1 MDRYS
6 SSPALFDDLAL
17 YYTGA
22 VGARMPNQIA
32 KAYLGKTM
40 KKEQV
45 ISSRRKHPLAL
56 KWKEKT

>member
-17 YYTGA
+17 NYTGA

-32 KAYLGKTM
+32 QSIFG
-40 KKEQV
+40 QN
-45 ISSRRKHPLAL
+45 H
-56 KWKEKT
+56 EKRASH